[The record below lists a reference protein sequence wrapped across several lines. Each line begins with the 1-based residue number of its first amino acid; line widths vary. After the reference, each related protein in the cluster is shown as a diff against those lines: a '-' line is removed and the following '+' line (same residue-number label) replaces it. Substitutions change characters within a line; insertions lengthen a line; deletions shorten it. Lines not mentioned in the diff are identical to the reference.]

1 MKNEIGNIIR
11 FHRKKSG
18 LTQKALADIAGV
30 GKTVVFDIEN
40 GKNSVRF
47 DNILKV
53 AGVLNITISY
63 TGPLMKQY
71 LKEALNEES

>member
-1 MKNEIGNIIR
+1 MKNEIGDIIR

-53 AGVLNITISY
+53 AGVLNIKITY